1 VSDRFCSRGTGAVRQ
16 MLRPV
21 ACRPTLLGSF
31 VAIASLLSILAG
43 AVSAQQSTV
52 DLTTKSLEDL
62 MNIQVYAASKHEQ
75 SVSDAPSSVTV
86 VTADEI
92 QRYGYRTL
100 ADILEA
106 VRGFYITS
114 DRYQSYVGVRG
125 FGRLGDWN
133 SRILLLVDGH
143 RINDDV
149 LGQAFI
155 GLEFPVDIDL
165 IQRIEIIRGP
175 SSSLYGAEAFFG
187 VINVITR
194 EKNQPKREEI
204 SFAAGSFGSYG
215 GRATWD
221 DQYKGVS
228 FALSGS
234 FYSSTGPTLF
244 FPEFDSPATNYG
256 VTRNKNYESYQ
267 RVLATITYR
276 GFTLQGLYNAQ
287 NKGVPTA
294 YFGSLFNDPR
304 TRNLQG
310 IDYLDLTYEHA
321 LGPRWQLDARTSV
334 SKNTLYGP
342 VAYEA
347 APVSPDI
354 YSYDGQWWDSEIKL
368 SRSLP
373 HDSTLTFGTQIT
385 DNFRL
390 DEFNFDPDGSPEATK
405 VSTKLVIWA
414 GYAQFDSQITKKL
427 SLSAGVRYDHYN
439 SGFGGSTNPRFALIY
454 HATRSTTA
462 KVLYG
467 SAFRAPVPYETNP
480 DYGPF
485 YVGNQRLQPER
496 IRSVEGILEQ
506 GLGSHMNV
514 SGSVFYNRI
523 TNLITLETDP
533 QTELSVYENAQAATA
548 KGVEVELNG
557 SLAAGLTGR
566 ASYSYTETTDSM
578 TGQTPPNSP
587 TNLVKL
593 NLTMPLYHQKFSAS
607 LDGQYT
613 GKVTTLAG
621 NTLGGFSVLNATL
634 IGHALGKHADISAS
648 VYNLLDKRYSF
659 PGRPEDPEDAIL
671 QDGTTFRVK
680 LTYRWDLEKG
690 TGK

>member
-1 VSDRFCSRGTGAVRQ
+1 LVRSDSRMHGFRALIAAGV
-16 MLRPV
+16 LV
-21 ACRPTLLGSF
+21 FGS
-31 VAIASLLSILAG
+31 VC
-43 AVSAQQSTV
+43 SAQESKPQ
-52 DLTTKSLEDL
+52 DLSDMSLEQL
-62 MNIQVYAASKHEQ
+62 TQITVYSASKHEQ
-75 SVSDAPSSVTV
+75 SLSDAPSSVTV
-86 VTADEI
+86 ITADEI

-100 ADILEA
+100 AEILEA
-106 VRGFYITS
+106 VRGFYITY

-165 IQRIEIIRGP
+165 IQRIEIVRGP
-175 SSSLYGAEAFFG
+175 SSSLYGAEAFFA

-194 EKNQPKREEI
+194 RENQPKREEI

-221 DQYKGVS
+221 SECKGIV

-256 VTRNKNYESYQ
+256 VTSNTNYESYQ
-267 RVLATITYR
+267 RVLGTIRWR
-276 GFTLQGLYNAQ
+276 GFTLQGLYNAR

-294 YFGSLFNDPR
+294 YFDSRFNDPR

-310 IDYLDLTYEHA
+310 IDYLDLRYERA
-321 LGPRWQLDARTSV
+321 LGQYWQLDARTSV

-347 APVSPDI
+347 PPVPPDT
-354 YSYDGQWWDSEIKL
+354 YSYNGQWWDTEIKL
-368 SRSLP
+368 SKSLP
-373 HDSTLTFGTQIT
+373 HGSTLTFGTEIT

-390 DEFNFDPDGSPEATK
+390 DEFNLDPDVSPLVTK
-405 VSTKLVIWA
+405 VSTNLVIGA
-414 GYAQFDSQITKKL
+414 GYAQLDSEISRKF
-427 SLSAGVRYDHYN
+427 SVSAGVRYDHYN
-439 SGFGGSTNPRFALIY
+439 YGFGGSTNPRVALIY
-454 HATRSTTA
+454 HAARSTTA
-462 KVLYG
+462 KLLYG
-467 SAFRAPVPYETNP
+467 SAFRAPVPYETTP

-485 YVGNQRLQPER
+485 YVSNPHLQPEK

-506 GLGSHMNV
+506 GLGSHLHA
-514 SGSVFYNRI
+514 SSSVFYNRI

-533 QTELSVYENAQAATA
+533 NTGLSVYENSQAATA
-548 KGVEVELNG
+548 KGVELELNG
-557 SLAAGLTGR
+557 GVAGSLTGR
-566 ASYSYTETTDSM
+566 ASYSYTQTLASM
-578 TGQTPPNSP
+578 TGRTPPNSP
-587 TNLVKL
+587 ANLVKL
-593 NLTMPLYHQKFSAS
+593 NLTMPLFGQRFSVAS
-607 LDGQYT
+607 DGQYT
-613 GKVTTLAG
+613 GEVTTLGG

-634 IGHALGKHADISAS
+634 IGHALRKRADISAS

-659 PGRPEDPEDAIL
+659 PGRPEDPEDALL
-671 QDGTTFRVK
+671 QDGTTFRIK
-680 LTYRWDLEKG
+680 LTYRFNSDSG
-690 TGK
+690 AAN

>member
-1 VSDRFCSRGTGAVRQ
+1 MRKSTTPIALGVLV
-16 MLRPV
+16 
-21 ACRPTLLGSF
+21 LGS
-31 VAIASLLSILAG
+31 VC
-43 AVSAQQSTV
+43 SAQDSKSQNLS
-52 DLTTKSLEDL
+52 DMSLEQL
-62 MNIQVYAASKHEQ
+62 SQMTIYSASKHEQ

-86 VTADEI
+86 ITADEI

-100 ADILEA
+100 ADILES

-143 RINDDV
+143 RINSDV
-149 LGQAFI
+149 LGQAFV

-175 SSSLYGAEAFFG
+175 SSSLYGAEAFSA

-194 EKNQPKREEI
+194 ADNQPMREEI

-221 DQYKGVS
+221 SEYKGTA

-234 FYSSTGPTLF
+234 FYSSVGPTLF
-244 FPEFDSPATNYG
+244 FPQFDSPTTNSG
-256 VTRNKNYESYQ
+256 VTSNTNYESYQ
-267 RVLATITYR
+267 RILATITR
-276 GFTLQGLYNAQ
+276 GGFTFQGLYNAQ

-310 IDYLDLTYEHA
+310 IDYLDVRYEHA
-321 LGPRWQLDARTSV
+321 LGQQWHLDARTSV

-342 VAYEA
+342 VVYDP
-347 APVSPDI
+347 APAPPDT
-354 YSYDGQWWDSEIKL
+354 YSYNGQWWDSEIKV

-373 HDSTLTFGTQIT
+373 HDTTLTFGTELT
-385 DNFRL
+385 DNFRV
-390 DEFNFDPDGSPEATK
+390 DEFNLDPGASPEATK
-405 VSTKLVIWA
+405 VSAKSVNWA
-414 GYAQFDSQITKKL
+414 AYTQLDSQLDAKF
-427 SLSAGVRYDHYN
+427 SVSAGVRYDYYD

-454 HATRSTTA
+454 HATSSTTA
-462 KVLYG
+462 KLLYG

-485 YVGNQRLQPER
+485 YVGNSNLQPEK

-506 GLGSHMNV
+506 GLGSHLRA
-514 SGSVFYNRI
+514 SGSVFYDRI

-533 QTELSVYENAQAATA
+533 NTQLSEYENSQAATA

-557 SLAAGLTGR
+557 GLAASLTGR
-566 ASYSYTETTDSM
+566 ASYSYTQTISSI
-578 TGQTPPNSP
+578 TGSTQPNSP
-587 TNLVKL
+587 SNLVKL
-593 NLTMPLYHQKFSAS
+593 NLTMPLDQGKFSAS

-613 GKVTTLAG
+613 GTVATLAG
-621 NTLGGFSVLNATL
+621 NTLGGFSVLNFTL
-634 IGHALGKHADISAS
+634 IGHPLGKHADISAG
-648 VYNLLDKRYSF
+648 VYNLLNKKYSF
-659 PGRPEDPEDAIL
+659 PGRPEDPEDAL
-671 QDGTTFRVK
+671 PQDGTTFRIK
-680 LTYRWDLEKG
+680 LTYRFNSKSG
-690 TGK
+690 PAK